1 MDLLSHFGVSP
12 SIGFHAPLRTWA
24 MMPLSASRVTKVL
37 SLGNFGLWGEI
48 VPDYKT
54 RMWSPWA
61 SPAAGGGVKTSG
73 LAGLGLGVRRGGGA
87 PDFAS
92 GGQPVA
98 RSRQDA
104 PRRVREP

>member
-61 SPAAGGGVKTSG
+61 SPAAGGGLKLAVSPGSG
-73 LAGLGLGVRRGGGA
+73 W
-87 PDFAS
+87 AS
-92 GGQPVA
+92 GEEEEPRTSPAGVNLSLGPA
-98 RSRQDA
+98 RMHRA
-104 PRRVREP
+104 